1 MLLGLAVVFS
11 VTLLYP
17 LFLCMLASA
26 EFFFC
31 RRSGMAMGL
40 FLLCCIV
47 LVSCFKMKM
56 DA

>member
-1 MLLGLAVVFS
+1 VLLGLAVVFS